1 MGNTRH
7 DHFCRPFQGSVVF
20 HGPNPGLTPGA
31 ILCRAFGAVES
42 SPLNE
47 SFWSLLRGKL
57 SLSSTPKTVSSSAR
71 RGRLLRVL
79 GFGFGIAV
87 IIGNTIGAGIF
98 RTPGSIA
105 EQLPHP
111 WLFLAVWICGGLYA
125 LLGAI
130 SLAELGAMIPR
141 SGGQYVFA
149 RYALGDYAGF
159 IVGWSDW
166 LSTCGSAA
174 AVTLLIGK
182 FAGGLFPAL
191 AGPAKAAAIAAV
203 IAVGFAALQ
212 WRGIMWGSTTQNL
225 TSLLKALAFLLLIAA
240 AFVFGG
246 GGSITT
252 APTAAPTGFALAAAL
267 VLSLQAVIYTYD
279 GWNGVIYFSEEITN
293 PGRDIP
299 RSMFGGVLT
308 VIAIYLLVN
317 LALLYVLPIN
327 KIAGQDFAAGAAAEV
342 IFGRYGHPVF
352 RTLTILSMLSAI
364 NAYHLM
370 ATRVLFAISRDGLF
384 ASQAAR
390 VNPGGTPT
398 VALFTSTAVA
408 ILFIVFGQT
417 FDRVI
422 SVLAFFFVAN
432 YTLSFISVFVL
443 RAREPAKDRPYRAWG
458 YPLTP
463 ALALLGSVL
472 FLVGAIASDTLNSLY
487 ALALLAASYPLF
499 RLMKSARA
507 AAKD

>member
-1 MGNTRH
+1 MLG
-7 DHFCRPFQGSVVF
+7 
-20 HGPNPGLTPGA
+20 
-31 ILCRAFGAVES
+31 
-42 SPLNE
+42 
-47 SFWSLLRGKL
+47 
-57 SLSSTPKTVSSSAR
+57 
-71 RGRLLRVL
+71 L
-79 GFGFGIAV
+79 GFGVAV

-98 RTPGSIA
+98 SAPGSIA
-105 EQLPHP
+105 AQLPHP
-111 WLFLAVWICGGLYA
+111 LLFLSVWILGGLYA
-125 LLGAI
+125 LLGAV
-130 SLAELGAMIPR
+130 SLAELGAMLPR

-182 FAGGLFPAL
+182 FAGGLFPVL
-191 AGPAKAAAIAAV
+191 NGTTRAAAIAAV
-203 IAVGFAALQ
+203 IAIFFAALQ

-225 TSLLKALAFLLLIAA
+225 TSLLKALAFLALIAA

-246 GGSITT
+246 GGSITK
-252 APTAAPTGFALAAAL
+252 AEPLAASGPAGFALVAAL

-279 GWNGVIYFSEEITN
+279 GWNGVVYFSEEITN

-308 VIAIYLLVN
+308 VIVIYLLVN
-317 LALLYVLPIN
+317 LALLYVLPIA

-342 IFGRYGHPVF
+342 MFGRYGDPVF
-352 RTLTILSMLSAI
+352 RSLTILSMLSAI

-384 ASQAAR
+384 AKQAAR

-408 ILFIVFGQT
+408 LLFIAIGQT

-443 RAREPAKDRPYRAWG
+443 RVREPEKARPYRAWG
-458 YPLTP
+458 YPLTT
-463 ALALLGSVL
+463 ALALIGSVL
-472 FLVGAIASDTLNSLY
+472 FLAGAIAGDTRNSIY
-487 ALALLAASYPLF
+487 ALLLLAVSYPLF
-499 RLMKSARA
+499 RLMKFANVA
-507 AAKD
+507 AQD